1 MRRQRRRRTN
11 LLGVLI
17 FVAFVALTG
26 LGLLATDNVSNP
38 FDFLSAFS
46 LIQRVNERYSQM
58 GQVAGDRNGHMPRP
72 DLPQGDQNDIEW
84 PALMAVVFDLWV
96 LCAATACYILIQ
108 QALGFLLFRFRSSK
122 APKPAIS

>member
-26 LGLLATDNVSNP
+26 LGLLATDNVANP

-72 DLPQGDQNDIEW
+72 DLPQDDQNDIQW
-84 PALMAVVFDLWV
+84 PALMAVVFDIWV
-96 LCAATACYILIQ
+96 LCAVTVCYILIQ

>member
-17 FVAFVALTG
+17 FIAFVALTG
-26 LGLLATDNVSNP
+26 LWMLATDNVANP
-38 FDFLSAFS
+38 FDFLSTFS

-58 GQVAGDRNGHMPRP
+58 GQMAADRNGHMPRP
-72 DLPQGDQNDIEW
+72 DLPQDDQNDIEW

-96 LCAATACYILIQ
+96 LCAVTACYILIQ
-108 QALGFLLFRFRSSK
+108 QALGFLILRFRSSK

>member
-1 MRRQRRRRTN
+1 MRRQRRRTN
-11 LLGVLI
+11 LRGVLI
-17 FVAFVALTG
+17 LVAFVALTG
-26 LGLLATDNVSNP
+26 FGLFATDNVSNP
-38 FDFLSAFS
+38 FDFLSTFY

-58 GQVAGDRNGHMPRP
+58 GQVAADRNGHMPRP
-72 DLPQGDQNDIEW
+72 DPPQSDQNDIEW

-108 QALGFLLFRFRSSK
+108 QELGFLIFRFRSSK